1 MSAFP
6 HYFKALPPG
15 CTHIDVYRVL
25 SLFEVSDPAL
35 QHAVKKLLCA
45 GARGAKDQAQDIAEA
60 IATLQRWQQMRA
72 EEGGPNCVASAAE
85 SEAGQDFEGGPE
97 PEFIIAPIVCP
108 DTPDAHTLTL
118 KIGVQSFRIGGGL
131 DYDTREEAE
140 WSASQL
146 RKALASMRPPAPA
159 PEDAERA
166 ACLARWANAPEW
178 AVELVQFSDGSCRW
192 RSSKSELGLRA
203 SFPAGHNL
211 LGSARC
217 EPRPV
222 QGVGP

>member
-15 CTHIDVYRVL
+15 CKHVDVYRVL
-25 SLFEVSDPAL
+25 SLFEVADPAL

-45 GARGAKDQAQDIAEA
+45 GARGAKDQGQDIAEA

-72 EEGGPNCVASAAE
+72 EEQEWRRDAKERQLNASQEIQDRLDRIPVYAPARCFCGARDARACPGQWE
-85 SEAGQDFEGGPE
+85 PGCDLGANEAHAVP
-97 PEFIIAPIVCP
+97 APP
-108 DTPDAHTLTL
+108 
-118 KIGVQSFRIGGGL
+118 
-131 DYDTREEAE
+131 EEAL
-140 WSASQL
+140 AL
-146 RKALASMRPPAPA
+146 REAMQPAA
-159 PEDAERA
+159 DPEDA

-178 AVELVQFSDGSCRW
+178 ADELVQSVSGTCRW
-192 RSSKSELGLRA
+192 GRETPTGWVNQY
-203 SFPAGHNL
+203 AGENL
-211 LGSARC
+211 LGSVRC